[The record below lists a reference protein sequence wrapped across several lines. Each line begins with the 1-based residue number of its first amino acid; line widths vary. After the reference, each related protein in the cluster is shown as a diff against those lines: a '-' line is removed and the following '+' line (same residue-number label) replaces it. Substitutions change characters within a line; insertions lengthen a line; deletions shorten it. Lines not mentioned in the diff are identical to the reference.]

1 MAGLAEELKN
11 LRRLH
16 NMSLQDAADR
26 MNISKQYLS
35 MLEQGKRLRV
45 SFETAIQITRC
56 YGITLDYLAQYA
68 IQQEE

>member
-1 MAGLAEELKN
+1 MSGLGDELKK

-16 NMSLQDAADR
+16 NMSLQDAADK

-45 SFETAIQITRC
+45 SFETAIQISRC
-56 YGITLDYLAQYA
+56 YDIALDELAKYVLNH
-68 IQQEE
+68 E